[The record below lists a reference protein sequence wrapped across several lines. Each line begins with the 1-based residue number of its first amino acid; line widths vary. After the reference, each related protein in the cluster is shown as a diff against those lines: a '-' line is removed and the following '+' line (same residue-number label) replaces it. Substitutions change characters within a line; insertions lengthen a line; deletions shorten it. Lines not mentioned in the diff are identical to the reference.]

1 MDAHGLLADRWR
13 NLMRRHA
20 CPETAA
26 PGVLDDLL
34 AAYREPLRHYHNV
47 EHVASLLRLLDEN
60 GHGVADRTAV
70 ELAIL
75 FHDVVYDPT
84 RHDNERASA
93 DLASERLAALGFAS
107 ELITKVQTYIL
118 ATQHGQTAPASGD
131 AALALLLDLD
141 LSILGVA
148 PAEYRAYAQA
158 IRREYGH
165 VTDELYRLGRKRVLE
180 GFLARDRIYRTE
192 PLHALRDARARD
204 NIANEIAELT

>member
-1 MDAHGLLADRWR
+1 
-13 NLMRRHA
+13 MRRHA

-26 PGVLDDLL
+26 QGVLDDLL

-60 GHGVADRTAV
+60 SHGVADRTAV
-70 ELAIL
+70 ELTIL

-107 ELITKVQTYIL
+107 ELITKVRTYIL

-131 AALALLLDLD
+131 ADLALLLDLD
-141 LSILGVA
+141 LSILGAA
-148 PAEYRAYAQA
+148 PAEYRAYAHA

-165 VTDELYRLGRKRVLE
+165 VTDELYRSGRKHVLE
-180 GFLARDRIYRTE
+180 GFLARDRIYRTDR
-192 PLHALRDARARD
+192 LHALWDARARD

>member
-1 MDAHGLLADRWR
+1 
-13 NLMRRHA
+13 MRRHA

-26 PGVLDDLL
+26 QGVLDDLL

-131 AALALLLDLD
+131 ADLALLLDLD
-141 LSILGVA
+141 LSILGAA

-158 IRREYGH
+158 IRHEYGH

-180 GFLARDRIYRTE
+180 GFLARDRIYRTDR
-192 PLHALRDARARD
+192 LHAFWDARARD